1 MSGSYQR
8 MRTVYSAFFLN
19 SPPLT
24 VVKYFV
30 IVYLKTV
37 LEADLGGT
45 EIYDPLAWIFEQ
57 PTINGYSRQVF
68 VLTDGEVC
76 VFGIIINPLKQMS
89 NTIIAFRFRMLIRSF
104 L

>member
-1 MSGSYQR
+1 MATNVWLLPKNAHNVDSILKNLPR
-8 MRTVYSAFFLN
+8 
-19 SPPLT
+19 PLLLT
-24 VVKYFV
+24 ILLFD
-30 IVYLKTV
+30 LKTV

-76 VFGIIINPLKQMS
+76 VFEIMITFKTNVLTQ
-89 NTIIAFRFRMLIRSF
+89 
-104 L
+104 